1 MRPPARI
8 NRETNKEYKSK
19 IIATLLILFIVK
31 NKATQQMC
39 KKILYRQLIRRNLTY
54 GRFDDTINSVYS

>member
-19 IIATLLILFIVK
+19 IIATLLILFMVE

-39 KKILYRQLIRRNLTY
+39 KKILYRQLI
-54 GRFDDTINSVYS
+54 